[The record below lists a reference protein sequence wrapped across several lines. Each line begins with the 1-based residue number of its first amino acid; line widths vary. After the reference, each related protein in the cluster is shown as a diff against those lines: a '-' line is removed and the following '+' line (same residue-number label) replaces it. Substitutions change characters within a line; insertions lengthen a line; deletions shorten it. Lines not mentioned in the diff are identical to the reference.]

1 MSANDH
7 LHQRQFHGSASDI
20 TDRVLPAEQVGQ
32 QMWKGYRTSGGRPAK
47 TVAFATTSENTAWR
61 FAGQAAEH
69 MQSMERDRRFAATG
83 RVADYHSHV
92 VLPRSRVYEVASH
105 PEQEPGVNNAEHPN
119 WKRNSRGG
127 RENHR
132 EVIAPHFDVVGRHD
146 IKPGHQGTFPQLN
159 WNQFHVGGGGGL
171 VDTNHPTHGD
181 VEGGHVGSSAYKK
194 GLEELYGTVEESKQ
208 HAADEAERTKTQMT
222 LF

>member
-1 MSANDH
+1 MSAQDH
-7 LHQRQFHGSASDI
+7 LHQRQFHGSASNI
-20 TDRVLPAEQVGQ
+20 ADRVLPAEQVGH
-32 QMWKGYRTSGGRPAK
+32 QMWRGYRTTGGRAAK
-47 TVAFATTSENTAWR
+47 TVAFATTSEDTAWR

-69 MQSMERDRRFAATG
+69 MQSMERDRRFKETG
-83 RVADYHSHV
+83 RVADYHSRV
-92 VLPRSRVYEVASH
+92 VMPRARVYEVSPH

-146 IKPGHQGTFPQLN
+146 IKPGHQGTFSQLN
-159 WNQFHVGGGGGL
+159 WNQFHVRGGGGM
-171 VDTNHPTHGD
+171 VDANHPTHGD
-181 VEGGHVGSSAYKK
+181 IESGHVGSSAYKQ
-194 GLEELYGTVEESKQ
+194 GLEDLYGKVGENEKRK
-208 HAADEAERTKTQMT
+208 AEDAEIERTQMR